1 MIRRDRRDDS
11 AEAPLPRDVRA
22 ELRALRAEVAR
33 LNAHRYIRMHNS
45 LPRLIFFNF
54 VRGLAFGLGTVLG
67 ASVLLSA
74 LAWSLSQVEFLP
86 IIGEWA
92 AEIVRQMETAGQN

>member
-1 MIRRDRRDDS
+1 LIRRDRRDDS